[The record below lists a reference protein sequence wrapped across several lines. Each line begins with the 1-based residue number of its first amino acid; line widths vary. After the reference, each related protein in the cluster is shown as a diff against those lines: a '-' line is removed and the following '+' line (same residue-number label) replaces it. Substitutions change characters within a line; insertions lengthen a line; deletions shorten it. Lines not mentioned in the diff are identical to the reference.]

1 MAFADDE
8 DALDKYLM
16 HSVNGSVGKTDII
29 VCFPRYSVQTHA
41 VAYPKDRV

>member
-16 HSVNGSVGKTDII
+16 YAVNGSVGKEDII
-29 VCFPRYSVQTHA
+29 VCFPGYGVYSQA
-41 VAYPKDRV
+41 IAYPKDRV